1 MVGVVG
7 EIMDVLV
14 PPTEGE
20 VEREPWAVK
29 RDMRR
34 KEEERERDKG
44 EGREERGREG

>member
-29 RDMRR
+29 RDMR
-34 KEEERERDKG
+34 ERERDKG